1 MWEDKGWLSQE
12 EITENSGSVSWK
24 MHKFR
29 LFSSKQLKLAYVS
42 EREIDREKRSG
53 NPVPKFSWVSSR
65 TRKKSLLV

>member
-29 LFSSKQLKLAYVS
+29 LFTSKQWKLAYVS
-42 EREIDREKRSG
+42 EREID
-53 NPVPKFSWVSSR
+53 PFQ
-65 TRKKSLLV
+65 LVNHVVQNFHAGEQ